1 MGHLTSE
8 NIKRVIELAEIEKI
22 NNKLIKII
30 EKENNNFLAKGID
43 YMKNSLELK
52 IKRLKLENQENQEK
66 INYIYKHNE
75 WK

>member
-8 NIKRVIELAEIEKI
+8 NIKRVLELANIEKI

-43 YMKNSLELK
+43 YMKDSLELK
-52 IKRLKLENQENQEK
+52 IDRLKIENQENQEK

>member
-8 NIKRVIELAEIEKI
+8 NIKRVIELANIEKI
-22 NNKLIKII
+22 NNKLIKIL

-43 YMKNSLELK
+43 YMKDNLELK
-52 IKRLKLENQENQEK
+52 IERLKIENTENQEK
-66 INYIYKHNE
+66 INHIYKYNE

>member
-8 NIKRVIELAEIEKI
+8 NTKRVLELANIEKI

-43 YMKNSLELK
+43 YMKDSLELK
-52 IKRLKLENQENQEK
+52 ISRLKIENQENQEK